1 MNNWK
6 LKILRAK
13 GAVKKFILKIIQVY
27 FFYIPKPV
35 TRGEVLRRVKS
46 LKTGKGLCEGLLYVM
61 GQEFDLDISI
71 STAFPLFTN
80 ENARK
85 FGAKPVEEFMSRYE
99 YWWKME
105 EWNTGRED
113 FLDWLIEQYKDD
125 TTNLRKLKYHED

>member
-1 MNNWK
+1 MMNDWK
-6 LKILRAK
+6 LKIK
-13 GAVKKFILKIIQVY
+13 GAIKKFILKIIQVY
-27 FFYIPKPV
+27 FFYIPKHV
-35 TRGEVLRRVKS
+35 TRVEVLRRVKS
-46 LKTGKGLCEGLLYVM
+46 LKTGKGLCGGLLYVM

-85 FGAKPVEEFMSRYE
+85 FGAKPVEEFMSRIE
-99 YWWKME
+99 YWWKRGK
-105 EWNTGRED
+105 WNTGRED

>member
-1 MNNWK
+1 MMNDWK
-6 LKILRAK
+6 LKIK
-13 GAVKKFILKIIQVY
+13 GSIKKSILKITQVC
-27 FFYIPKPV
+27 FFYIPKPI
-35 TRGEVLRRVKS
+35 TRVEVLRRVKS
-46 LKTGKGLCEGLLYVM
+46 LKTSKGLCEGLLYVM

-85 FGAKPVEEFMSRYE
+85 FGAKPIEEFISRIE
-99 YWWKME
+99 YWWEMGN
-105 EWNTGRED
+105 WNTGRED